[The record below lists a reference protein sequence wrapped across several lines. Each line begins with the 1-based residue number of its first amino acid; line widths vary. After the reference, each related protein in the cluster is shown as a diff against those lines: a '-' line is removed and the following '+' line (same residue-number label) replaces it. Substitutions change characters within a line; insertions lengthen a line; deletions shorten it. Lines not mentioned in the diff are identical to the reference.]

1 MTDENCTL
9 KTLSRREMYIVAK
22 SASQSSLG
30 KEEEIP
36 PFFDVEE
43 MDKIDPVMEIKEKIK
58 ELMKKEIL
66 VDVDILLRQTETV
79 TKGRITNI
87 QKLKVEETALSLW
100 NWTIARDKNCVLA
113 GVQKVQ
119 LHHVACKL
127 MKFCEGDDSSEE
139 IVRRQILMAVKTGK
153 GYVDVG
159 KSDLANEF
167 FEIALDSL
175 EKLYALLNKRSTRET
190 DICEHKSDIEKGV
203 FRILS
208 FQAKSAS
215 AQGNHEKAIT
225 CVLRCKNL
233 LMRLPQETR
242 YLSYLCYNFGVD
254 EYTLKRYE
262 KSSFWLRQSYEI
274 GKMDRK
280 YSNGQKMQA
289 KVLRLLSTVYLD
301 WGNRGHEFKALM
313 AVNMANEED
322 LHPAGLFLKI
332 RILLKGD
339 VLEAELGTAIAEL
352 LHHEFPL
359 DFFVDVAKLLLEHE
373 RQTIALGF
381 LDSVA
386 EKFKGFPDVGKVII
400 LHIELLI
407 QTKNE
412 SLAQN
417 MIEGVIADHNQ
428 GKCLDPETLDH
439 LHHVLWDRAAKYYKE
454 EKYYEALEW
463 YTYSFQLYSSGQIEK
478 NIASLERNMAAC
490 FLRLKEPLKGKEALK
505 KAERHHPNCI
515 FTYFYFYKIAILE
528 NDMEAASNA
537 IDEIEKAVT
546 DPDSKTWMSE
556 QSLAGLL
563 KLAAQFALENKQHW
577 AAIKAL
583 ECLSLHLDD
592 CGLIAENFKCL
603 VPLIMYKITGKPREE
618 ITADLE
624 NLLKYLTAAY
634 YRYAEEFGKDT
645 PTLETR
651 VSEVQWFRKIA
662 WNFAVLSGS
671 CLRLTKD
678 LFLISFKFSRLCPS
692 EKTVL
697 LEQRSCLLMAVSI
710 GLQIGQSSS
719 TEQNELLMEALQH
732 IETYWNIGKYLE
744 ETGNLPE
751 DPADELLLLY
761 EFEARVK
768 LNDPRV
774 TSLLD
779 KMLQRPNI
787 DIKTLEK
794 IASLAMEPPAYFP
807 SFAKK
812 ALRKIV
818 TIVSKCEPFD
828 TVTFS
833 NCIHNLIQL
842 TLPSDVA
849 EADVYALEESQAYFE
864 EALKF
869 LDILVVRNSYPDAE
883 ISWLMVRAWNIGVYY
898 NSFGSYNKA
907 EQWCRIAMFFL
918 NHVRGIHSSYR
929 RKMTAFYDVLLD
941 RLPGAKGPSP
951 SK

>member
-1 MTDENCTL
+1 
-9 KTLSRREMYIVAK
+9 
-22 SASQSSLG
+22 
-30 KEEEIP
+30 
-36 PFFDVEE
+36 
-43 MDKIDPVMEIKEKIK
+43 MDKIDPVMEIKEQIE

-87 QKLKVEETALSLW
+87 QMVKVEETALSLW
-100 NWTIARDKNCVLA
+100 NWTMARNKNCVMA
-113 GVQKVQ
+113 DVQKVQ

-127 MKFCEGDDSSEE
+127 MKFCEGDDPSEE
-139 IVRRQILMAVKTGK
+139 IVRRQILMAIKTGK

-208 FQAKSAS
+208 FQAESAV
-215 AQGNHEKAIT
+215 AQGNHQKAVT
-225 CVLRCKNL
+225 CVLQCKNF
-233 LMRLPQETR
+233 LMRLPQETC
-242 YLSYLCYNFGVD
+242 YLSRLCYNFGVD
-254 EYTLKRYE
+254 EYTQKRYE
-262 KSSFWLRQSYEI
+262 ESSFWLRQSYEI

-280 YSNGQKMQA
+280 YSSGQEMQA

-301 WGNRGHEFKALM
+301 WGNRGHEYKALM

-339 VLEAELGTAIAEL
+339 VLGAELGTAIAEL
-352 LHHEFPL
+352 LRHEFPL

-373 RQTIALGF
+373 RQTIVLGF

-386 EKFKGFPDVGKVII
+386 EKFKGFPDVGKVIL

-407 QTKNE
+407 QRMNE

-417 MIEGVIADHNQ
+417 IIECVIADHNQ
-428 GKCLDPETLDH
+428 GKCLHPETLDH

-463 YTYSFQLYSSGQIEK
+463 YTYSFKLYSSGQTDK

-490 FLRLKEPLKGKEALK
+490 FLRLKEPLKAKEALE

-537 IDEIEKAVT
+537 IDEMEKAVT
-546 DPDSKTWMSE
+546 DPDSKTWMPE
-556 QSLAGLL
+556 QSLASLL
-563 KLAAQFALENKQHW
+563 KLAAQFALENKQHC

-592 CGLIAENFKCL
+592 CGLIAANFKCL
-603 VPLIMYKITGKPREE
+603 VPLIMYEITGKPREE

-634 YRYAEEFGKDT
+634 YRYDEEFGKDT
-645 PTLETR
+645 MTLETR
-651 VSEVQWFRKIA
+651 VSEVQWFRKTA
-662 WNFAVLSGS
+662 WTFAALSGS

-678 LFLISFKFSRLCPS
+678 LFLISFKFSQLCPS
-692 EKTVL
+692 DKTVL
-697 LEQRSCLLMAVSI
+697 LDQRSCLLMAAAI
-710 GLQIGQSSS
+710 GLEIGRSSS
-719 TEQNELLMEALQH
+719 TDQKELLMEALRH
-732 IETYWNIGKYLE
+732 IESCWNIGMYLK

-751 DPADELLLLY
+751 DPADILLLLY
-761 EFEARVK
+761 EFEARAK
-768 LNDPRV
+768 LNDPKV

-779 KMLQRPNI
+779 KTLQRPNI
-787 DIKTLEK
+787 DIKTLET
-794 IASLAMEPPAYFP
+794 IASLAMEPPAYYP
-807 SFAKK
+807 SLAKK
-812 ALRKIV
+812 ALRKV
-818 TIVSKCEPFD
+818 LTIVSKCVPLD
-828 TVTFS
+828 TLTFS
-833 NCIHNLIQL
+833 KCIHNLIQL
-842 TLPSDVA
+842 SLPSDVA
-849 EADVYALEESQAYFE
+849 GADVYALAESWAYFE
-864 EALKF
+864 EALKT
-869 LDILVVRNSYPDAE
+869 LDSMVLRPSYPDAE
-883 ISWLMVRAWNIGVYY
+883 IFWLMVRAWNIGVYH
-898 NSFGSYNKA
+898 NSFGRYNKA
-907 EQWCRIAMFFL
+907 EQWCRVAMFFL
-918 NHVRGIHSSYR
+918 NHLRDICSSYR
-929 RKMTAFYDVLLD
+929 RKMTGFYQVLLG
-941 RLPGAKGPSP
+941 RLPGANGPSP
-951 SK
+951 NK